1 MAKLLVVEQD
11 DERRARYRETFEK
24 ANYEVIEA
32 RSATEMIVS
41 KDSGLD
47 VLVETVA
54 DLLFA

>member
-32 RSATEMIVS
+32 RSATEMIMS
-41 KDSGLD
+41 KDSGPD